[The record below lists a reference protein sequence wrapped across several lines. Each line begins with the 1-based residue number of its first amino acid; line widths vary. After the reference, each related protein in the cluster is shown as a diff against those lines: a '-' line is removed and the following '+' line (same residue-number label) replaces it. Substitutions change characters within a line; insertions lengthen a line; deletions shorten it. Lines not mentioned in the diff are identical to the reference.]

1 MPWEFDENFHDAAEK
16 MQISRHV
23 KQTVEYIDLFS
34 PTTVLQTF
42 QPLLTALHASE
53 NHRHVAL
60 FARKLDFFLRT
71 HFFTGNW
78 SYASLQEAI
87 KKIKSEKAFNAFT
100 GKNS

>member
-1 MPWEFDENFHDAAEK
+1 MPLKKDIVPWEFDENFHDAAEK

-60 FARKLDFFLRT
+60 FARKLDFFLEHISLLET
-71 HFFTGNW
+71 GLMPHF
-78 SYASLQEAI
+78 
-87 KKIKSEKAFNAFT
+87 KKQ
-100 GKNS
+100 